1 MKILTIVQARMTSS
15 RLPGKVMR
23 PILGAP
29 MMGRQI
35 ERLRR
40 SARLGQLVLA
50 TSVDP
55 SDDVIVDYCAALK
68 CPTHRGPLYDVL
80 GRYAETLEALG
91 PADHVVRLTAD
102 CPLADWTVIDQCIAL
117 HLESGADYTSNT
129 VERFYPRGLD
139 VEVFRAE
146 WLPRIAAE
154 TADPYDREHV
164 TPFFYRNPDR
174 FKIAQLVDDTYRAHF
189 RWTVDRMDDFEFT
202 TAVYE
207 ALYPEK
213 PDFLTDD
220 ILALGW
226 TERSDPDD
234 LLQPSS
240 AAQAPGLP

>member
-1 MKILTIVQARMTSS
+1 MNILTIVQARMTSS

-29 MMGRQI
+29 MIGRQI

-40 SARLGQLVLA
+40 SQRVGRLVVA

-55 SDDVIVDYCAALK
+55 SDDVIAAYCATLQCA
-68 CPTHRGPLYDVL
+68 THRGPLHDVL
-80 GRYAETLEALG
+80 GRYAQTLEACG

-117 HLESGADYTSNT
+117 HIKSGADYTSNT
-129 VERFYPRGLD
+129 VDRSYPRGLD
-139 VEVFRAE
+139 VEMFRAE
-146 WLPRIAAE
+146 WLPKIAGE
-154 TADPYDREHV
+154 TSDPYDREHV

-174 FKIAQLVDDTYRAHF
+174 FRIAQLVQPSYRAHL

-202 TAVYE
+202 TSVYD
-207 ALYPEK
+207 ALYSK
-213 PDFLTDD
+213 QPDFLTDD

-226 TERSDPDD
+226 TVRSDPDD
-234 LLQPSS
+234 PLQP
-240 AAQAPGLP
+240 AAVGKAG